1 MKSQGPGFDGD
12 TKGLAEGVL
21 GGAQPG
27 SATGL
32 GCSPVLCVIP
42 SLPAQALGA
51 EAAGTTSS
59 AGCVYTCGEVDAARR
74 AGSCLEDSCCVKSKR
89 TWCHQEE
96 HSLLPGLSQLSL
108 PDPTDTVEQ
117 GPGRKERSGRRG
129 GSV

>member
-1 MKSQGPGFDGD
+1 MLSPLRECNKRSLRVEVQVKSQGPGFDGD

-59 AGCVYTCGEVDAARR
+59 AGCVYTCG
-74 AGSCLEDSCCVKSKR
+74 CCSEGWV
-89 TWCHQEE
+89 
-96 HSLLPGLSQLSL
+96 LPGGQLL
-108 PDPTDTVEQ
+108 CE
-117 GPGRKERSGRRG
+117 E
-129 GSV
+129 